1 MKNIVS
7 VLGLG
12 LALTFGGAALAEGHD
27 GFERGHGQDGNG
39 DKGHMMKRMF
49 SKLDL
54 TDDQQTEIDVLRDQM
69 HDSMEALRGEEG
81 ERKAFHNQMKSLVQS
96 EEFDEDA
103 FREMTAAK
111 QVKKTEGAVIKAKMK
126 HGVWN
131 VLTAEQ
137 QEQMT
142 AMMETKRER
151 RGGQRGE
158 RGMRRQGGVSK

>member
-1 MKNIVS
+1 MKKIVS

-12 LALTFGGAALAEGHD
+12 FALTFGGAALAEGHD
-27 GFERGHGQDGNG
+27 GFERGQDSDGHGG
-39 DKGHMMKRMF
+39 KGHMMKRMF

-54 TDDQQTEIDVLRDQM
+54 TDEQQTSIEALRDQM

-81 ERKAFHNQMKSLVQS
+81 ERKAFHEQMKSLVQS

-111 QVKKTEGAVIKAKMK
+111 QVKKTEAAVIKATMK

-151 RGGQRGE
+151 RGGKRGE
-158 RGMRRQGGVSK
+158 RGMHRDGGGA